1 MRRLQR
7 GIVFVSLLTVLGAT
21 GCVHHVQH
29 SHRSAV
35 VLDGEHHDAK
45 IVVVHKRP
53 VPRRHCW
60 KHRAHWHCS
69 R

>member
-1 MRRLQR
+1 
-7 GIVFVSLLTVLGAT
+7 
-21 GCVHHVQH
+21 VHHIH
-29 SHRSAV
+29 HPPRSAV

-53 VPRRHCW
+53 APRRHCW
-60 KHRAHWHCS
+60 KHRAHWHCT